1 MRILSLR
8 RQAGKGGK
16 GAWVRNEDTGAFE
29 RYARISH
36 TNQSGNQTLEWDLK
50 AGRYTY
56 QENWYGKITRDTI
69 TVAAEE
75 EAK

>member
-16 GAWVRNEDTGAFE
+16 GAWVRNEDTGEFE
-29 RYARISH
+29 RYAR
-36 TNQSGNQTLEWDLK
+36 
-50 AGRYTY
+50 
-56 QENWYGKITRDTI
+56 YGKITRDTI

-75 EAK
+75 ESK